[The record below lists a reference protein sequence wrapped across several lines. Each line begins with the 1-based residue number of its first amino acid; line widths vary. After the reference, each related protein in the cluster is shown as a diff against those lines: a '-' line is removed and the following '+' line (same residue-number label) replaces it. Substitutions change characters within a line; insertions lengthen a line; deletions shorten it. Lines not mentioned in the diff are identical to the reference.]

1 MEISAERA
9 LKLGAGLIETFKGK
23 TLMSTLVG
31 MGVGWLLATEKGGA
45 QTEDIIKA
53 KVAEIMEA
61 KAGRKATD
69 YMAEA
74 KDYAREF
81 GAQAEKW
88 AKDFGKTAQDQYR
101 RACTGLKE
109 MAEKKPVT
117 LAAISVGAAAIL
129 GLGLWQILREKE

>member
-1 MEISAERA
+1 MEISAEEA
-9 LKLGAGLIETFKGK
+9 IKLGAGLIETFKGK

-31 MGVGWLLATEKGGA
+31 MGIGWLLASEKGGVPKD
-45 QTEDIIKA
+45 DIIKA
-53 KVAEIMEA
+53 KVAEILNA
-61 KAGRKATD
+61 KVEKKATE
-69 YMAEA
+69 YAEEA

-88 AKDFGKTAQDQYR
+88 AKDFGKMAQDQYQ

-109 MAEKKPVT
+109 MAEEKPVT
-117 LAAISVGAAAIL
+117 LAAISVGVAAIL